1 MVIDV
6 FSKYGSI
13 KPLKEA
19 KGETVTKVFRT
30 IFKEGRQ
37 PQYLQVDKGKEFH
50 NKHFKQLLDKH
61 NITMYSTE
69 NKEKSSV
76 DERRNR
82 TIKQKM
88 WKQLTIQG
96 NT

>member
-30 IFKEGRQ
+30 IFSLSLDLNGDEI
-37 PQYLQVDKGKEFH
+37 KGSFNTEELLKV
-50 NKHFKQLLDKH
+50 KQDVFRIYKV
-61 NITMYSTE
+61 I
-69 NKEKSSV
+69 
-76 DERRNR
+76 RRD
-82 TIKQKM
+82 
-88 WKQLTIQG
+88 
-96 NT
+96 

>member
-37 PQYLQVDKGKEFH
+37 PQYL
-50 NKHFKQLLDKH
+50 
-61 NITMYSTE
+61 
-69 NKEKSSV
+69 
-76 DERRNR
+76 
-82 TIKQKM
+82 
-88 WKQLTIQG
+88 
-96 NT
+96 